1 MDKGQQ
7 LYEFARQYL
16 PGGVAA
22 STRLNRAIGRPFYI
36 SRGDGSKVYDLDGR
50 EYIDMCCSHGASIL
64 GHNHPALKAAIQQVL
79 DIGICCSY
87 ETDLQS
93 RLAKKLCDTIPCA
106 EMVRYAGSGTET
118 IMHALRLARAAT
130 GKMKVIKFEGHF
142 NGYDDYVNWSTQPPL
157 DKAGPPDR
165 PIPYSQS
172 AGIPPALSELLVI
185 VPFNDPDAIERAII
199 EHKDDA
205 ACVLMEPINYD
216 AGCII
221 PKREYLQLIRDV
233 TAANGMLLFY
243 DEVLTAARVAPGG
256 AQEYY
261 GVTPDLAVMGKATAG
276 GLPLS
281 AIVGKRAVMS
291 HMRPLGNSE
300 HSGTYL
306 GHLIAVAGA
315 LATQEEITKPGFYAQ
330 LFARADQLYSG
341 INAIIRRT
349 GVKARLQGLGP
360 RFAIY
365 FGLDPDQEV
374 RNWRQAA
381 LSDSQMALRFYKACI
396 EHGVYFHDYGGK
408 PAHHGFSAAHSAA
421 DIDRAL
427 EGIEAA
433 FKTLR

>member
-1 MDKGQQ
+1 MDNGQQ
-7 LYEFARQYL
+7 LYEFAKQYL

-22 STRLNRAIGRPFYI
+22 STRFNRALGRPFYI
-36 SRGDGSKVYDLDGR
+36 SRGDGSKVYDRDGR

-64 GHNHPALKAAIQQVL
+64 GHNHPALKAAIQSVL

-93 RLAKKLCDTIPCA
+93 RLAEKLCQTIPCA

-118 IMHALRLARAAT
+118 IMHALRLVRAAS
-130 GKMKVIKFEGHF
+130 GKNKIIKFEGHF

-157 DKAGPPDR
+157 DKAGPADR
-165 PIPYSQS
+165 PTPYRQS
-172 AGIPPALSELLVI
+172 AGIPEALAELVVV
-185 VPFNDPDAIERAII
+185 VPFNDPAAIERAIV

-216 AGCII
+216 SGCII
-221 PKREYLQLIRDV
+221 AKPGYLQLVRDL
-233 TAANGMLLFY
+233 TAKYGMILVW

-261 GVTPDLAVMGKATAG
+261 GITPDLAVMGKATAG

-291 HMRPLGNSE
+291 HFRPLGNAE

-306 GHLIAVAGA
+306 GHLITVAGA
-315 LATQEEITKPGFYAQ
+315 LATMEEISRPGVHKA
-330 LFARADQLYSG
+330 LFARADQLYAG
-341 INAIIRRT
+341 IRDIIKRA

-360 RFAIY
+360 RFTIY
-365 FGLDPDQEV
+365 FGLDPDVEV
-374 RNWRQAA
+374 TNWRQAA
-381 LSDSQMALRFYKACI
+381 PADTQMTLRFIKAAI
-396 EHGVYFHDYGGK
+396 DQGVYFHDYGGK
-408 PAHHGFSAAHSAA
+408 PAHHGFSTAHTKA
-421 DIDRAL
+421 DIDRVL
-427 EGIEAA
+427 EGLDAA
-433 FKTLR
+433 FKTLK